1 MPPAVMPPACVVLN
15 TLQALLLPPVKLLM
29 AVAPYLCLGGSPD
42 NPGLANNP
50 PPPPGRAVIP
60 GAYLPDG
67 AGAIC

>member
-1 MPPAVMPPACVVLN
+1 MVLN
-15 TLQALLLPPVKLLM
+15 TLQALLLPPAKLLM

-50 PPPPGRAVIP
+50 PSGRAVIP